1 MDRRT
6 FLVASAAALGTPA
19 LANAGANDVDP
30 ATVLKALDNGETVFV
45 DFYTD
50 WCTTCRAQQRALQ
63 ALKSENPAYEQSISF
78 YSLNWDKHKSSDFA
92 KSLRIPR
99 RSTLVVLKGDQ
110 ELGRIVA
117 GTSQAQIK
125 GLMDAGLA
133 AATA

>member
-6 FLVASAAALGTPA
+6 FIAATAAALGAPAMA
-19 LANAGANDVDP
+19 LAKQDVDP
-30 ATVLKALDNGETVFV
+30 ATIRNALSKGETVFV

-63 ALKSENPAYEQSISF
+63 ALKSENPKYEQAISF
-78 YSLNWDKHKSSDFA
+78 YSINWDTHKSSDFA

-99 RSTLVVLKGDQ
+99 RSTLVVLKGNQ
-110 ELGRIVA
+110 EIGRIVA
-117 GTSQAQIK
+117 GTGKKQIQD
-125 GLMDAGLA
+125 LMDAGLS